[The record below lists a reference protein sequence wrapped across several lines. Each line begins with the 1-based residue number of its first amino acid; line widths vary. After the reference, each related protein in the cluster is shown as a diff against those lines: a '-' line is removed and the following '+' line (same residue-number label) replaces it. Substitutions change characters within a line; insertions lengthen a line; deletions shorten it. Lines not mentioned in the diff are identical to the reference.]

1 MCNENE
7 TTQLIPLVDDGGGE
21 SKRAG
26 SGKPMNRQTSYDSIA
41 SFSEALSES
50 MQRIGVLGSVA
61 IAVNSLTG
69 PAMLTLPATYQRSG
83 LIPTTAAIVFI
94 CILSAFC
101 CLHMSNT
108 ISKVQH
114 NHDFSLD
121 IGYSECFRRLWGPKS
136 YNFTQVLFFLCVTF
150 LNVSSIV
157 DTAEVVDTF
166 FGHWVSTGTM
176 AINFQWID
184 NQLSVR
190 LTNWDYSNCSEESL
204 IAGECVPYH
213 GATGILLTSGYVVT
227 LLTFLPMALMD
238 LKENAV
244 MQVVGFLVLLVT
256 SCGFIVLFLSEGLK
270 TGNLSLWGTEWGS
283 LFGVILFN
291 FALVIA
297 IPAWLYEKEPHV
309 NVPVVIHSSSLL
321 TSILYI
327 SIGVLG
333 AITVPHASQNMLES
347 LMSGV
352 FGTAIQLCSSLFA
365 FFIIG
370 LGCPLFSVLARM
382 NLTDGNALMSRN
394 VANGLA
400 VYMPF
405 FFSWIFYN
413 GDAIIKLLS
422 WGGIIFTSLLA
433 FVLPL
438 LLSLHSLERGDVDGS
453 VNVYKPWSV
462 TSKRTQ
468 KKMLLALLGLAIA
481 SIFAAILGNIT

>member
-26 SGKPMNRQTSYDSIA
+26 SGKPMNRQTSDDFIA

-50 MQRIGVLGSVA
+50 MQRIGVLGSVS

-83 LIPTTAAIVFI
+83 LIPTTAAIVFT

-114 NHDFSLD
+114 NHDFSFD

-136 YNFTQVLFFLCVTF
+136 YNFTQVLFFLCVTC

-166 FGHWVSTGTM
+166 FGHWVVTGTM

-190 LTNWDYSNCSEESL
+190 LANWDYSNCSEESL

-238 LKENAV
+238 LKENATI
-244 MQVVGFLVLLVT
+244 QVVGFLVLLVT

-309 NVPVVIHSSSLL
+309 NVPVVIHSSSFL
-321 TSILYI
+321 TSVLYI

-394 VANGLA
+394 AANGLA

-405 FFSWIFYN
+405 FFSWIFYK

-438 LLSLHSLERGDVDGS
+438 LLSLHSLERGDDDGS

-468 KKMLLALLGLAIA
+468 KKLLLALLGLAIA
-481 SIFAAILGNIT
+481 SIFA